1 MIFEIT
7 SPRADEV
14 LGWSLALVRGRYLGS
29 DRIDAMAV
37 VNLSEGGDVRPVSWP
52 VLGGAFVAFVSLLPG
67 INAVRLGR
75 GDLRQDLVLRH
86 EPPGPREYVRPAY
99 VVCRGEPE
107 WGPSVEGALQRVALG
122 ARILQAL
129 LAETLAAA
137 GFERRS
143 FRLEPAVH
151 VFRTGL
157 TAADARS
164 MVSGRVWRRLAEELV
179 HSALGDPDRCKLLA
193 FASWADAE
201 PGGTAGR
208 PMVGAGGLALCG
220 DGHLRTWPQDLREL
234 AAGLGD
240 AGEADRLGCPDVQC
254 CGGSPWACFWSSLG
268 GVLHE
273 LGHVLD
279 LVHAD
284 VGIMGRGFRHLAL
297 LCAPSE
303 DPQNSARISRG
314 PLHFPAPTAGLPSER
329 DPGTLGGKIR
339 LTRLEPKLGPV
350 GMHGK
355 GVPGDSSG
363 GPYWSRSCAVILN
376 YHRWI
381 NSGVSGEDRTPI
393 AFTGSGLASSHGIRL
408 VEFRHPD
415 DRRVLGFWE
424 FPRGCFRLALEPRS
438 VRAALPA
445 HFASPPCDQG
455 QRLEL
460 FAIDSLGNTLK
471 THFELS

>member
-1 MIFEIT
+1 MIFKIT
-7 SPRADEV
+7 SPKADEV
-14 LGWSLALVRGRYLGS
+14 LGWSLALIRGRYLGS
-29 DRIDAMAV
+29 DRIDAVEVA
-37 VNLSEGGDVRPVSWP
+37 NLLEGRDAHPVSWP
-52 VLGGAFVAFVSLLPG
+52 VAGGAFVAFVSLLPG
-67 INAVRLGR
+67 TNAVRLGH
-75 GDLRQDLVLRH
+75 GDLWQDLVLRH

-99 VVCRGEPE
+99 VVCQDEPDR
-107 WGPSVEGALQRVALG
+107 GPSVEGALQRVALG

-137 GFERRS
+137 GFQRRT
-143 FRLEPAVH
+143 FCLEPAVH

-157 TAADARS
+157 TVAEARS
-164 MVSGRVWRRLAEELV
+164 MAAGKVWRCLAEELV
-179 HSALGDPDRCKLLA
+179 RSALGDPDRCKLLA

-201 PGGTAGR
+201 PSGTAGH

-220 DGHLRTWPQDLREL
+220 DGRLRSWPLDLREL

-240 AGEADRLGCPDVQC
+240 AGETDRPDCPDIQC

-284 VGIMGRGFRHLAL
+284 VGIMGRGFHHLAL

-303 DPQNSARISRG
+303 DPQNAARISWG
-314 PLHFPAPTAGLPSER
+314 PPHFPAPKAAPPSEQ
-329 DPGTLGGKIR
+329 DPGTPGGKIP
-339 LTRLEPKLGPV
+339 LTRLEPKLRPA
-350 GMHGK
+350 GMHGE
-355 GVPGDSSG
+355 GVPGDGSG

-381 NSGVSGEDRTPI
+381 NSGMAGEDRTPI
-393 AFTGSGLASSHGIRL
+393 EFTGSGLASSHGIRL

-424 FPRGCFRLALEPRS
+424 FPRGCLQLALEPRS
-438 VRAALPA
+438 IRAALPA
-445 HFASPPCDQG
+445 HFAGPPCDQG
-455 QRLEL
+455 QRVEL
-460 FAIDSLGNTLK
+460 FAIDSLGNTIK
-471 THFELS
+471 THFQLS